1 MVRHIGLKLRMLLAG
16 SLLFALYAGAA
27 GLAYLAFG
35 QSVGILALFA
45 VGSIALVGFQYKFGK
60 WAALR
65 SVGAE
70 DMPEEGRY
78 ADIHRRVESLS
89 RDMGIDKPR
98 LMVAEMG
105 MPNAFA
111 VGRKGAGTVVVSE
124 EIIELLDRDELEGVL
139 AHELSHINNRDVVI
153 MLLGQSIASM
163 VGIVVQYV
171 VMFAGEDNGL
181 ADLFIGMIAGTIAQ
195 MLTMILVFAVSR
207 YREYV
212 ADSDAAE
219 YTGNPDAMARAL
231 EKIQEGAKAK
241 QEARKAQAQSQS
253 QAQAQAMGARGGR
266 SRGRGRQGGRQS
278 RQRDEGLPDDVAA
291 LCIFG
296 GERGILESIFATH
309 PPVEKRIEKLRNR

>member
-1 MVRHIGLKLRMLLAG
+1 MVRHIGLKLRMLLSG
-16 SLLFALYAGAA
+16 TILFALYAGAA

-35 QSVGILALFA
+35 QSTSILALFA
-45 VGSIALVGFQYKFGK
+45 VGSVLLVGFQYKFGK

-78 ADIHRRVESLS
+78 RDIHRAVESLS

-111 VGRKGAGTVVVSE
+111 VGRKGAGVVVVSQ
-124 EIIELLDRDELEGVL
+124 EIIDLLERDELEGVL
-139 AHELSHINNRDVVI
+139 AHELAHINNRDVVM

-171 VMFAGEDNGL
+171 VIFAGDNRGL
-181 ADLFIGMIAGTIAQ
+181 ADFFVGMIAGTIAQ
-195 MLTMILVFAVSR
+195 FLVMIFVFAISR

-231 EKIQEGAKAK
+231 EKIQQGAKAK
-241 QEARKAQAQSQS
+241 QEARAEAKA
-253 QAQAQAMGARGGR
+253 
-266 SRGRGRQGGRQS
+266 SRGRGRGRGRQQ
-278 RQRDEGLPDDVAA
+278 RQQDDGLSDEVAA

-296 GERGILESIFATH
+296 GERGVLATIFATH
-309 PPVEKRIEKLRNR
+309 PPVEKRIQKLRSR